1 MKEESF
7 LRVYCV
13 EENRPAARSLVTGLL
28 NTKNRLICGTPPSS
42 GKARLYGRFQ
52 GKITLKWWCFC
63 SLVFALIRMKP
74 WVLLSRLLSVLGLRN
89 VFRYA
94 LSVDV

>member
-28 NTKNRLICGTPPSS
+28 NTKNRVICGTPPSS
-42 GKARLYGRFQ
+42 GKALPYGRCEEC
-52 GKITLKWWCFC
+52 G
-63 SLVFALIRMKP
+63 
-74 WVLLSRLLSVLGLRN
+74 
-89 VFRYA
+89 
-94 LSVDV
+94 